1 MNPSI
6 FILEDNITFARN
18 LIETIRTYPI
28 KLDYTLV
35 SDLNTALDQLDHSIR
50 YAAFFVDISLNEA
63 PENTDGLSFAE
74 YISESSTFK
83 DIPIIF
89 TTSFPNYVYE
99 ALNRI
104 HCYAYLLKPF
114 QPEDI
119 FYQLDQILKTNKT
132 IRLKTADGIF
142 MKLSTNDIYYI
153 QAFGRTMFFT
163 TAHGEISSRQ
173 YTMKSLNELLPDYFK
188 RCHKSFLV
196 NTKYIQSVNPKNR
209 TLCLMDIND
218 EIPYGRD
225 FHIH

>member
-18 LIETIRTYPI
+18 LIETLRAYPV

-35 SDLNTALDQLDHSIR
+35 SNLNEALDQLDNSIR
-50 YAAFFVDISLNEA
+50 YTAFFVDISLDETT
-63 PENTDGLSFAE
+63 ENTDGLSFAK
-74 YISESSTFK
+74 YVSESSRFK

-99 ALNRI
+99 ALNRF

-114 QPEDI
+114 QPEDV
-119 FYQLDQILKTNKT
+119 FYQLDQIFKTNDT
-132 IRLKTADGIF
+132 IRLKTAEGIF
-142 MKLSTNDIYYI
+142 MKLSTDEIYYI
-153 QAFGRTMFFT
+153 QAFGRNMLFST
-163 TAHGEISSRQ
+163 THGEISSRQ

-209 TLCLMDIND
+209 TLCLKEIND

-225 FHIH
+225 FHIN